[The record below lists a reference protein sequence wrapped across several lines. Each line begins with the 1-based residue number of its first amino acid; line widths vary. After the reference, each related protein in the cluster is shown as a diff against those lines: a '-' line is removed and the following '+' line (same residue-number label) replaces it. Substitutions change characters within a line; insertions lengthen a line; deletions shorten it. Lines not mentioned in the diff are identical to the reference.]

1 MKTQKSTIVDTV
13 EELVNKGNS
22 ALGFIVATFLIM
34 GLQVAALIPLTSL
47 PLEFLM
53 TESVIIYP
61 TNIPYLVA
69 YFTIPLFFY
78 IGVSLLL
85 NPKRIISPLLAQIG
99 TIALVTIILAFKA
112 SMISI
117 STSDQMMVLIQSLA
131 STISFWAMLLVE
143 AGVIQLLFVRWVV
156 GLSFDNVDR
165 ESYLV
170 EGKSP
175 QDVIVYF
182 GKIFLATHHFEKP
195 RQQSSVWITKRFDTR
210 SKSSLVIAIGEQVG
224 NPKNSIIATV
234 AFRRGMY
241 VIKKDETSS
250 AIRDEIIRGKL
261 LEIDPS
267 RKPIKVSSENLNDD
281 ASIIA
286 FEEARDITI
295 SKLGTISEKT
305 RDIPLFFKIL
315 ISGTLLAIIALTLLQ
330 LLGYGY
336 FTELI
341 ATLIIALVLEIG
353 LPLRD
358 ELQNR
363 LSKRKAEA

>member
-1 MKTQKSTIVDTV
+1 
-13 EELVNKGNS
+13 
-22 ALGFIVATFLIM
+22 
-34 GLQVAALIPLTSL
+34 
-47 PLEFLM
+47 
-53 TESVIIYP
+53 
-61 TNIPYLVA
+61 
-69 YFTIPLFFY
+69 
-78 IGVSLLL
+78 
-85 NPKRIISPLLAQIG
+85 
-99 TIALVTIILAFKA
+99 
-112 SMISI
+112 
-117 STSDQMMVLIQSLA
+117 
-131 STISFWAMLLVE
+131 
-143 AGVIQLLFVRWVV
+143 
-156 GLSFDNVDR
+156 
-165 ESYLV
+165 
-170 EGKSP
+170 
-175 QDVIVYF
+175 
-182 GKIFLATHHFEKP
+182 
-195 RQQSSVWITKRFDTR
+195 VWITKRFDTR